1 MAPLVTEVSARMVDS
16 LEQYATEGEELDLR
30 VLFAKYTMD
39 SLASCAFG
47 VNAKSFS
54 GTKTLCPYHHF
65 HRDGVRNGLSHHFLH
80 ERPF

>member
-1 MAPLVTEVSARMVDS
+1 MAPLVTEVSVRMVDS

-54 GTKTLCPYHHF
+54 GTYNIKPLPPVSQ
-65 HRDGVRNGLSHHFLH
+65 RWR
-80 ERPF
+80 